1 MVINTLDSVPMNLTV
16 TSLAETPLIDIEG
29 DIDHSTCGGV
39 EAELNEILDQG
50 RPVVL
55 IDLSKVDYLD
65 SGGISVLLSGVRRL
79 RDAGW
84 LGVIGPNGN
93 VRRLLELVGLLVDP
107 AFRSFVNRSAAEAVL
122 TLEEQAR

>member
-1 MVINTLDSVPMNLTV
+1 MNLTV

-79 RDAGW
+79 RDTGW

-107 AFRSFVNRSAAEAVL
+107 SFRSFVDRPTAEAAL
-122 TLEEQAR
+122 ILEEQAR